1 MLILDNYSN
10 AIFSAEEAW
19 YEHCKENNIE
29 DPVQKLI
36 ELEEEKEQIT
46 EMEDAVEEAPAMAEE
61 CFENRIDYYEPQ
73 RGRAYRQDPFQAYG
87 EKYKAFKQYK
97 KIYSATKNLWI
108 GNYLLQNFGYD
119 VLSNFAQTHSSDEA
133 LLTWF
138 NAVHPC
144 DGFNGQCSIF
154 CSIFGTCDFKENN

>member
-1 MLILDNYSN
+1 
-10 AIFSAEEAW
+10 
-19 YEHCKENNIE
+19 
-29 DPVQKLI
+29 
-36 ELEEEKEQIT
+36 
-46 EMEDAVEEAPAMAEE
+46 MEDTIEEAPAMAEE
-61 CFENRIDYYEPQ
+61 CFENRINYYEPSH
-73 RGRAYRQDPFQAYG
+73 GRAYRQDPFQVYG
-87 EKYKAFKQYK
+87 EKYKTFKQYK
-97 KIYSATKNLWI
+97 KIYTATKNLWV

-144 DGFNGQCSIF
+144 DGFNGRCSIF